1 MDVWFEKVNFILGFV
16 VQRITFDLESALQS
30 KVPMKVVLKI
40 DKDVRTSEPFVCSQK
55 ISLDFQD

>member
-16 VQRITFDLESALQS
+16 VQRITFDKTDLEN

-40 DKDVRTSEPFVCSQK
+40 DKDTRTSEPFVCSQK
-55 ISLDFQD
+55 IKLEF